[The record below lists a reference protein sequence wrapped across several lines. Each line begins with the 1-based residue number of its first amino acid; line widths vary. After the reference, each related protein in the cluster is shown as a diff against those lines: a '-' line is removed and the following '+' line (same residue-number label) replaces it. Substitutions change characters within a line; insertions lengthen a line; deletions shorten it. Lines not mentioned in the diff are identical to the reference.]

1 MKLDKLAGKHGIGRI
16 DHVENRVTIVFNR
29 DMLINETESIENCQ
43 KSVGILSN
51 ETIVEQHP
59 WVTDVETELSRLEA
73 ENAQA
78 GEYSGDFVNHEER

>member
-1 MKLDKLAGKHGIGRI
+1 M
-16 DHVENRVTIVFNR
+16 TIVFNR

-43 KSVGILSN
+43 KSKLTKSTCRDLLSN

-78 GEYSGDFVNHEER
+78 GEYSGDFLNHEKR